1 MRRLILL
8 IPLVALSLSLVA
20 LTARAQDNSV
30 YSDDTQTSEEQ
41 AEPEETEVTSI
52 SVSGRAVVDLAQ
64 SVSNLLG
71 DLGAIPDWG
80 QVATSRGRQRISAA
94 DMFVLLNRT
103 IYRWDTDGEMPK
115 TVSISLGAASPP
127 VLDPQDFPD
136 PALDLETGREIPT
149 DLFLSQEGECLHWTD
164 QFQVIPTAVWVN
176 GARLS
181 AAEYLAGLAICLEYS
196 YFSGKLED
204 TIFLPDYSPPPAWVE
219 HTELLVGSVEGES
232 AEEGTAGQGEAFSAE
247 PGMVPPLIPEEATPR
262 LAVPKL
268 TLLPTPGSKVSGVVD
283 LVVGYSGPP
292 AQFITFGVD
301 GQKRAITN
309 APPYGYRWDVTKLKP
324 GKHEVTVKAYGE
336 HTVEIVAQVSS
347 YAVIAP
353 KPEKATKPRTPKS

>member
-8 IPLVALSLSLVA
+8 ILLVALSLSLAA
-20 LTARAQDNSV
+20 LPVRAQDDGV
-30 YSDDTQTSEEQ
+30 YSDETPAVEEQ
-41 AEPEETEVTSI
+41 ATPEETEVTSI

-80 QVATSRGRQRISAA
+80 QVVTSNGRQRISAA
-94 DMFVLLNRT
+94 DAFVLLNRT
-103 IYRWDTDGEMPK
+103 IYRWDTDGEMPQ
-115 TVSISLGAASPP
+115 TVSISLGAVSPP

-136 PALDLETGREIPT
+136 AAPDLETGREIPT
-149 DLFLSQEGECLHWTD
+149 DLFLSQAGECLHWTD

-232 AEEGTAGQGEAFSAE
+232 VEGEGEAPATES
-247 PGMVPPLIPEEATPR
+247 GMMPPLIPEDATPR
-262 LAVPKL
+262 LVTPKL
-268 TLLPTPGSKVSGVVD
+268 TLLPAPGSKVSGVVD

-292 AQFITFGVD
+292 AEFVTFGVD
-301 GQKRAITN
+301 GQTRAITN
-309 APPYGYRWDVTKLKP
+309 APPYGYRWYVTKLKP

-336 HTVEIVAQVSS
+336 HTVEIVAQVSP

-353 KPEKATKPRTPKS
+353 KPEKAAKPRTPKS